1 MRGELNMPLPKQ
13 ETRYTYKQYLEWPEE
28 ERWELIEGVPC
39 MQAAPSWQHQAIS
52 RELIIKFGN
61 YLKGNRC
68 KVFSSPF
75 DLILTNEEDEINSK
89 NVFQPDLLVVCDPS
103 KLKGTGYVGTPD
115 LIVEIVSPST
125 ARSDKFYKF
134 NMYEK
139 FGVKEYWIIEPDIK
153 LISVFTLSDN
163 GRYGRPEIY
172 SEIDKVNVKVLKDL
186 EIDLSDVFDY

>member
-1 MRGELNMPLPKQ
+1 MRGELNMPLPEQ

-61 YLKGNRC
+61 YLKGKRC

-89 NVFQPDLLVVCDPS
+89 NVFQPDL
-103 KLKGTGYVGTPD
+103 
-115 LIVEIVSPST
+115 
-125 ARSDKFYKF
+125 
-134 NMYEK
+134 
-139 FGVKEYWIIEPDIK
+139 
-153 LISVFTLSDN
+153 
-163 GRYGRPEIY
+163 
-172 SEIDKVNVKVLKDL
+172 
-186 EIDLSDVFDY
+186 